1 MNQVLKPVV
10 QETLK
15 LVGVVENQ
23 SRELL
28 AFCQNEQNLSANF
41 SDYKRFVEKMEHFY
55 VFVDLV
61 DGRIPEF
68 DESKQ
73 KPLRKHLSKIRWKIT
88 ILELDTT
95 RIYLINIT
103 RSGRRLPLGSREFL
117 MRRLD
122 RLSEIAQY
130 YDRFGE
136 EYDLNPPVS
145 EELIEA
151 VRKLLQQGIESA
163 PKLEEFQPTTAPKRS
178 ATPSGASAGS
188 NGSSSITLP
197 AQPAVPDLAMAQR
210 AAAQN
215 PLMPSLP
222 AKLNVKEQWGRF
234 FVEKGSIVA
243 VSQACKMA
251 AMSLDQLATRIGVTR
266 VALTLMLS
274 GQDPMP
280 RPAMEKLQQFMMDQ
294 ARLSQQTELRRR
306 L

>member
-1 MNQVLKPVV
+1 MDQALKPVV

-28 AFCQNEQNLSANF
+28 AFCQNEGNLNGTF
-41 SDYKRFVEKMEHFY
+41 GDYKRFVEKMEHFY

-68 DESKQ
+68 DETKRR
-73 KPLRKHLSKIRWKIT
+73 PLQKHLSKIRWKIT

-103 RSGRRLPLGSREFL
+103 RAGRRLPIGAREFL
-117 MRRLD
+117 MRRLN

-136 EYDLNPPVS
+136 EHDLAPLSHDLV
-145 EELIEA
+145 EA
-151 VRKLLQQGIESA
+151 VRKLLEQSIENA
-163 PKLEEFQPTTAPKRS
+163 PRLDEFQPAPPPPRLS
-178 ATPSGASAGS
+178 ATPSAPSASS
-188 NGSSSITLP
+188 LVSP
-197 AQPAVPDLAMAQR
+197 EAVPLPRSTFDAG
-210 AAAQN
+210 
-215 PLMPSLP
+215 PLLP

-234 FVEKGSIVA
+234 FVERGSVVA
-243 VSQACKMA
+243 VSQACKVA
-251 AMSLDQLATRIGVTR
+251 AISLDQLAQRIGVTR

-280 RPAMEKLQQFMMDQ
+280 RQAIEKLQQFMMDQ
-294 ARLSQQTELRRR
+294 ARMSRQAEQRRQ

>member
-1 MNQVLKPVV
+1 MKPVV

-28 AFCQNEQNLSANF
+28 AFCRNDTNLTSNF
-41 SDYKRFVEKMEHFY
+41 ADYKRFVEKIEHFY

-68 DESKQ
+68 DEGKRE
-73 KPLRKHLSKIRWKIT
+73 PLQKHLSKIRWKIT

-95 RIYLINIT
+95 RVYLINIT
-103 RSGRRLPLGSREFL
+103 RAGRRLPLGAREFL

-136 EYDLNPPVS
+136 EYDLSPLN
-145 EELIEA
+145 EELVEA
-151 VRKLLQQGIESA
+151 VRKLLEQSIEGA
-163 PKLEEFQPTTAPKRS
+163 PRLEEFQPAPPPPRIS
-178 ATPSGASAGS
+178 ATPSMPRNTIPLPEGAIADRMFPG
-188 NGSSSITLP
+188 NGMATLP
-197 AQPAVPDLAMAQR
+197 SKISVR
-210 AAAQN
+210 
-215 PLMPSLP
+215 
-222 AKLNVKEQWGRF
+222 EQWGRF
-234 FVEKGSIVA
+234 YVEKGSLVA
-243 VSQACKMA
+243 VSQACKQA
-251 AMSLDQLATRIGVTR
+251 ALSLDQLAQRIGVSR

-280 RPAMEKLQQFMMDQ
+280 RQSIERLQHFMAEQ
-294 ARLSQQTELRRR
+294 STASKHSRR
-306 L
+306 

>member
-1 MNQVLKPVV
+1 MNQAIKPVV

-28 AFCQNEQNLSANF
+28 AFCQNQTNLAGTF
-41 SDYKRFVEKMEHFY
+41 GEYKRFVEKMEHFY

-68 DESKQ
+68 DETKQ
-73 KPLRKHLSKIRWKIT
+73 QPLRKHLSKIRWKIT

-103 RSGRRLPLGSREFL
+103 RSGRRLPIGAREFL

-136 EYDLNPPVS
+136 EHDLAPLS
-145 EELIEA
+145 QELVEA
-151 VRKLLQQGIESA
+151 VRKLLEQSIEGA
-163 PKLEEFQPTTAPKRS
+163 PRLDEFQPSPPPPRLS
-178 ATPSGASAGS
+178 ATPSALPSSLMVPTESAPMPRSMFDAG
-188 NGSSSITLP
+188 
-197 AQPAVPDLAMAQR
+197 
-210 AAAQN
+210 
-215 PLMPSLP
+215 PSLP

-234 FVEKGSIVA
+234 FVEKGSVVA
-243 VSQACKMA
+243 VSQACKVA
-251 AMSLDQLATRIGVTR
+251 AISLDQLAQRIGVTR

-280 RPAMEKLQQFMMDQ
+280 RQAIEKLQQFMMDQ
-294 ARLSQQTELRRR
+294 ARLSVQAEQRRR